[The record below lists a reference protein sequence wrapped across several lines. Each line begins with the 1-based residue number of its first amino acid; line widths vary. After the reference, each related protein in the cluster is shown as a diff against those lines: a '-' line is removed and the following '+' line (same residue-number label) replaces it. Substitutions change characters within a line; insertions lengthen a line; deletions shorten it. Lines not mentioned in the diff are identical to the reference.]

1 MSEVETKYEKEVQPE
16 PTSYPCDTQ
25 QQADLHNRF
34 TYHAPREDQPKRYVM
49 LRESAKILAEMI
61 VKLTP
66 KSREQ
71 SLALTHLEETI
82 FWANAAIARNE
93 PVKIFAGAAL

>member
-1 MSEVETKYEKEVQPE
+1 MSEIETKYYNAEQPE
-16 PTSYPCDTQ
+16 TTSYPCDTQ

-34 TYHAPREDQPKRYVM
+34 TYHAPREDQPRRYNM

-71 SLALTHLEETI
+71 SLALTNLEEAI

-93 PVKIFAGAAL
+93 PVKSFIGAAL